1 MLQKRYRLKT
11 NDIKFV
17 AFKGKKISS
26 ELFDLR
32 IWTDNNLPNP
42 VMTISIST
50 KISKKAHVR
59 NRIKRL
65 FREAFRN
72 LIEEKKLKLGKYL
85 VVVKSAKLEEMKSGE
100 VKELVAGLLK

>member
-1 MLQKRYRLKT
+1 MLSKRFRLKT

-32 IWTDNNLPNP
+32 IWNDSNLPNP
-42 VMTISIST
+42 VMTISISV
-50 KISKKAHVR
+50 KISKRAHVR

-65 FREAFRN
+65 FREAFRT
-72 LIEEKKLKLGKYL
+72 LILENKLKNGKYL

-100 VKELVAGLLK
+100 VTELVSGLLK